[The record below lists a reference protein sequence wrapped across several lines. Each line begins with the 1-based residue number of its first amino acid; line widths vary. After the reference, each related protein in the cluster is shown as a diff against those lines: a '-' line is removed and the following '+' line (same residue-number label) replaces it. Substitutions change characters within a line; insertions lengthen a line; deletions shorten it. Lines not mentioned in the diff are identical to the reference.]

1 MPKTAVGLF
10 KNPAPMEDVVREIEG
25 LGFPRLEVRTLAE
38 PASFGLAGVM
48 SFPRLDFEVL
58 LKRELARI
66 GASES
71 EVQAYV
77 RGVEKGGALV
87 LATGPDRNVE
97 AAVQVMNDHG
107 AVGIEQSSGP
117 EPEFARNSPRKHDA
131 EPRHC
136 GAGRTHPR
144 AGFGRTSVCVVMRGE
159 RRSFFEQNCCL
170 RVVLLPFVLVRSNR
184 TFIEENPC
192 HIYSC
197 PWLCGR

>member
-10 KNPAPMEDVVREIEG
+10 MNPALMEDVVREMEG

-117 EPEFARNSPRKHDA
+117 EPELPEIPLENMTPNRDTAVL
-131 EPRHC
+131 
-136 GAGRTHPR
+136 AGRIR
-144 AGFGRTSVCVVMRGE
+144 
-159 RRSFFEQNCCL
+159 EQGSGAHL
-170 RVVLLPFVLVRSNR
+170 FV
-184 TFIEENPC
+184 
-192 HIYSC
+192 
-197 PWLCGR
+197 W